1 MRSLAHSVK
10 PILQIGKDGAS
21 DASVDAVRNAFNS
34 RELLK
39 IKVLDTSP
47 EDAASAGRTIASGIE
62 DAELV
67 QVIGRTVVLY
77 RPDPDAP
84 EIILP

>member
-1 MRSLAHSVK
+1 VK

-21 DASVDAVRNAFNS
+21 DASVDAVRDAFNS

-39 IKVLDTSP
+39 VRILDSSP
-47 EDAASAGRTIASGIE
+47 DDAAAAGRTIASGIE

-67 QVIGRTVVLY
+67 QVIGRTVVLF
-77 RPDPDAP
+77 RADPDAP
-84 EIILP
+84 EIVLP